1 MPVESWM
8 NPEETAALAADAT
21 TLIDSV
27 LARLPEADRAAF
39 WSSIRKCYNTP
50 YNDPKPRAL
59 PVRDIMEATATA
71 PHVVAS
77 IADLSTVGVA
87 IAEPPQVEV
96 AMGAILGGST
106 FGPEAHPA

>member
-59 PVRDIMEATATA
+59 PVRDVMEATATA
-71 PHVVAS
+71 PHVAAS

>member
-21 TLIDSV
+21 TVIDSV
-27 LARLPEADRAAF
+27 LARLPESDRAAF
-39 WSSIRKCYNTP
+39 WASIRKCYNTP

-59 PVRDIMEATATA
+59 PVRDVMEATVTTS
-71 PHVVAS
+71 HVPAS
-77 IADLSTVGVA
+77 IADPSTVGVA

-96 AMGAILGGST
+96 AMGAILAGAT